1 VRIQLIHP
9 PVYLNPAAL
18 TALRPAPPLGL
29 AYVAAS
35 LRKAGHHVSV
45 IDAVAEAPTQQTREG
60 RVVRLGLRDDE
71 IVDRIRPDTQAV
83 GIGNMW
89 TFSWP
94 AVRSMIRSIRARR
107 PDVVIV
113 CGGEH
118 FTGLPEHSMRQAP
131 IDYIVL
137 GEGEEIATALFGGL
151 DAPGFDPT
159 AVAGLCW
166 RRGDEIVQNPRA
178 ARTRDVDA
186 LPWPAW
192 DLFDLETYDA
202 HDFVD
207 GIRFGKTVP
216 ILATRGCPYSC
227 TYCSSPQMWTTRWY
241 ARDPVDVVNEIAFYA
256 RTRGATNFPFQ
267 DLTAIIK
274 KEWVVA
280 FANELIRRRLDITWQ
295 MPTGTRCDV
304 VDAEVADLLMR
315 SGGRS
320 LSYAPESGSERTRQL
335 IKKKMKTEDLMRAV
349 EVSTRAGLNVSALL
363 VLGFPH
369 DTEDDIRETVRLV
382 RRFARLGVDDIA
394 CAFFFPIPGTALYQ
408 YLLGNG
414 RLTQDDESLMAP
426 IFVHDRRL
434 TEDRNYCE
442 HVSARRLTALKYWI
456 VANFYVTSLL
466 TRPSRPF
473 RLLWNLV
480 TNREGSKMDTFLGE
494 MKRRVPGARG
504 LRKRRELVRNR
515 AAVVVPVAAP
525 AVDDASRHIAG

>member
-1 VRIQLIHP
+1 MQIQLIHP

-35 LRKAGHHVSV
+35 LRKVGHRVSV
-45 IDAVAEAPTQQTREG
+45 IDAVAEAPTQEQREG

-71 IVDRIRPDTQAV
+71 IVARIHPETSAV
-83 GIGNMW
+83 GIGSMW

-94 AVRSMIRSIRARR
+94 AVRAMIHAIRARR
-107 PDVVIV
+107 PDVIIV

-118 FTGLPEHSMRQAP
+118 FTGLPEHSMAQAP

-137 GEGEEIATALFGGL
+137 GEGEEIATALFAGL
-151 DAPGFDPT
+151 ARPDFDPST
-159 AVAGLCW
+159 VPGLCW
-166 RRGDEIVQNPRA
+166 RRGDAVVQNARA
-178 ARTRDVDA
+178 ARTREVDA

-192 DLFDLETYDA
+192 DLFDLDTYNA
-202 HDFVD
+202 HDFLD

-241 ARDPVDVVNEIAFYA
+241 ARDPVDVADEIEHYV
-256 RTRGATNFPFQ
+256 RTYGATNFPFQ

-274 KEWVVA
+274 KDWVVA
-280 FANELIRRRLDITWQ
+280 FAQELILRDLKITWQ

-320 LSYAPESGSERTRQL
+320 LSYAPESGSERTRKL

-349 EVSTRAGLNVSALL
+349 EVSTKAGLNVSALL
-363 VLGFPH
+363 VIGFPH
-369 DTEDDIRETVRLV
+369 DTEDDVRETIALV
-382 RRFARLGVDDIA
+382 RTFARLGVDDIA
-394 CAFFFPIPGTALYQ
+394 CAFFFPIPGTELYR
-408 YLLGNG
+408 YLLANG
-414 RLTQDDESLMAP
+414 RLTQDDDALMAP
-426 IFVHDRRL
+426 IFVHDKRL

-442 HVSARRLTALKYWI
+442 HISARRLTTLKYRI
-456 VANFYVTSLL
+456 VANFYLTSVL
-466 TRPSRPF
+466 THPGRPF
-473 RLLWNLV
+473 RLLRNLF
-480 TNREGSKMDTFLGE
+480 TDREASKMDTFLAE
-494 MKRRVPGARG
+494 TKRKVLTALG
-504 LRKRRELVRNR
+504 LRRPRRGAVQ
-515 AAVVVPVAAP
+515 AA
-525 AVDDASRHIAG
+525 HTEH

>member
-1 VRIQLIHP
+1 VGQASSARGLGPVQIQLIHP

-35 LRKAGHHVSV
+35 LRQAGHRVSV
-45 IDAVAEAPTQQTREG
+45 IDAVAEAPTHTANEG
-60 RVVRLGLRDDE
+60 RVVRLGLCDDD
-71 IVDRIRPDTQAV
+71 IVARIHPETRAV

-94 AVRSMIRSIRARR
+94 AVRAMIHAIRARR
-107 PDVVIV
+107 PDIVIV

-118 FTGLPEHSMRQAP
+118 FTGLPEYSMAEAP

-137 GEGEEIATALFGGL
+137 GEGEEVATALFAAL
-151 DAPGFDPT
+151 ETPDFDP
-159 AVAGLCW
+159 AAIPGVCW
-166 RRGDEIVQNPRA
+166 RRGDEVVQNPRA
-178 ARTRDVDA
+178 ARTREVDT

-192 DLFDLETYDA
+192 DLFDLETYNA
-202 HDFVD
+202 HDFLD

-216 ILATRGCPYSC
+216 VLATRGCPYSC

-241 ARDPVDVVNEIAFYA
+241 ARDPVDVADEIAFYA
-256 RTRGATNFPFQ
+256 RTYGATNFPFQ

-274 KEWVVA
+274 KDWIVA
-280 FANELIRRRLDITWQ
+280 FANELIRRDLGITWQ

-363 VLGFPH
+363 VIGFPH
-369 DTEDDIRETVRLV
+369 DTEDDIRETITLV
-382 RRFARLGVDDIA
+382 RRFARLGVDDVA
-394 CAFFFPIPGTALYQ
+394 CAFFFPIPGTELYR
-408 YLLGNG
+408 YLIAKG
-414 RLTQDDESLMAP
+414 RLTQDDEALMAP
-426 IFVHDRRL
+426 IFVHDKRL

-442 HVSARRLTALKYWI
+442 HISARRLTLLKYRI
-456 VANFYVTSLL
+456 VANFYLTSILTHP
-466 TRPSRPF
+466 TRPL

-480 TNREGSKMDTFLGE
+480 TDREASKMDTFLGE
-494 MKRRVPGARG
+494 TKRKVLAALGVRRARRDRVS
-504 LRKRRELVRNR
+504 V
-515 AAVVVPVAAP
+515 
-525 AVDDASRHIAG
+525 SS